1 KEVEVF
7 HPSKH
12 ANTFKA
18 TVLQRDDHRDLAI
31 LSHEIPAT
39 EYYELDRAALPIVT
53 GDPMTAVGYPK
64 WAPGDPL
71 NVRPGVISTVT
82 IKSAV
87 RLIEVT
93 QKLTQG
99 MSGGPLLD
107 ANGAVSG
114 VIHKGGPEEGRDF
127 AIHVEVLN
135 SWLAE
140 WAS

>member
-1 KEVEVF
+1 MEF
-7 HPSKH
+7 PPP
-12 ANTFKA
+12 N
-18 TVLQRDDHRDLAI
+18 I
-31 LSHEIPAT
+31 
-39 EYYELDRAALPIVT
+39 YELDRAALPIGT

-71 NVRPGVISTVT
+71 NVRPGVVSTITV
-82 IKSAV
+82 KSAV

-107 ANGAVSG
+107 ASGAVAG

-127 AIHVEVLN
+127 AIHVDVLN
-135 SWLAE
+135 SWLAQL
-140 WAS
+140 AS

>member
-1 KEVEVF
+1 VKEVEVF

-18 TVLQRDDHRDLAI
+18 TVLKRDDHRDLAV
-31 LSHEIPAT
+31 LEHQIPET
-39 EYYELDRAALPIVT
+39 EYFELDRAANPIAT

-71 NVRPGVISTVT
+71 NVRPGVVSTVT
-82 IKSAV
+82 VKGAV
-87 RLIEVT
+87 QLIEVT

-107 ANGAVSG
+107 ADDAVAG
-114 VIHKGGPEEGRDF
+114 IIHKGGPEEGRDF
-127 AIHVEVLN
+127 AVHIKMLYD
-135 SWLAE
+135 WLTAG
-140 WAS
+140 